1 MHKRR
6 KLGLEGEDR
15 AAEYLEAKGYRIV
28 ARNVR
33 ADRVEIDLVAR
44 KGSLLVFVEVKAR
57 HGTSHGLAAEAVDAR
72 KQRRLRRGAWAWLET
87 DPEAARGTRGRR
99 FDVVTCVR
107 GAEGDPEPG
116 RSVGASAGPSTSP
129 GTLPSTFPGNLP
141 VPQKETAVPGR
152 VRRSIH
158 SAHSARSKELHE
170 AWTFEH
176 WMAAF

>member
-1 MHKRR
+1 MQKRR

-44 KGSLLVFVEVKAR
+44 KGSLLVFIEVKAR
-57 HGTSHGLAAEAVDAR
+57 QGTSHGLAAEAVDGR
-72 KQRRLRRGAWAWLET
+72 KQQRLRRGAWAWLES

-107 GAEGDPEPG
+107 GAPPAPEHA
-116 RSVGASAGPSTSP
+116 RSFAGPALQNSNP
-129 GTLPSTFPGNLP
+129 D
-141 VPQKETAVPGR
+141 PQIETAAPGR
-152 VRRSIH
+152 VRRSNH
-158 SAHSARSKELHE
+158 SAELRE

>member
-1 MHKRR
+1 MQKRR
-6 KLGLEGEDR
+6 RLGLEGEER
-15 AAEYLEAKGYRIV
+15 AAKYLEAKGYRIV

-44 KGSLLVFVEVKAR
+44 KGALLVFVEVKSR
-57 HGTSHGLAAEAVDAR
+57 RGTSHGLAAEAVDPR

-107 GAEGDPEPG
+107 GATQE
-116 RSVGASAGPSTSP
+116 
-129 GTLPSTFPGNLP
+129 N
-141 VPQKETAVPGR
+141 ETAAPGR

-158 SAHSARSKELHE
+158 SRSLHEE

-176 WMAAF
+176 WRGAF